1 MRGDKLPEAM
11 MGPAGSAG
19 RRPSL
24 QRLGGR
30 PPDAM
35 RGGAALSMAS
45 FTLPRA
51 LDEEEKFLQE
61 KFL

>member
-1 MRGDKLPEAM
+1 

-19 RRPSL
+19 RPPSL

-45 FTLPRA
+45 FSLPRA

>member
-19 RRPSL
+19 RPPSL

-45 FTLPRA
+45 FSLPRA